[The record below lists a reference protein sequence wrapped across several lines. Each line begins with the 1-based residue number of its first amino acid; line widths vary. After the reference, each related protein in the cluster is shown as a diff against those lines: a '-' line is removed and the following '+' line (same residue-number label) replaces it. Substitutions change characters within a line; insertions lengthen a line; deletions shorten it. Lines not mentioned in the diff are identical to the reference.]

1 MKTTR
6 LQLSLLALF
15 LGCASLQAQYKWADP
30 LKQDFHTVRGQ
41 AWQDELKD
49 SYARLPQRAEDKVR
63 KPLWDLSRQS
73 AGLSVVFRSNASEI
87 KVRYV
92 VKGGLSMPHMPAT
105 GVSGIDLYATDN
117 NGQERWCA
125 GNYSMGDTIVYNFR
139 GLSYAAKSGN
149 GFEYQLFLP
158 LYNSVSWM
166 EIGVPAD
173 ASFRFLPV
181 SQEKPL
187 VHIRHFHCARSLC
200 FASRHGMGQYTEP
213 EVGTSGHQSGVL
225 RQRKTGR
232 STLRSSVRDRCTAIY
247 H

>member
-73 AGLSVVFRSNASEI
+73 AGLSVAFRSNASEI

-149 GFEYQLFLP
+149 
-158 LYNSVSWM
+158 
-166 EIGVPAD
+166 
-173 ASFRFLPV
+173 
-181 SQEKPL
+181 
-187 VHIRHFHCARSLC
+187 
-200 FASRHGMGQYTEP
+200 
-213 EVGTSGHQSGVL
+213 
-225 RQRKTGR
+225 
-232 STLRSSVRDRCTAIY
+232 
-247 H
+247 

>member
-1 MKTTR
+1 MGFVAAKR
-6 LQLSLLALF
+6 RAV
-15 LGCASLQAQYKWADP
+15 C
-30 LKQDFHTVRGQ
+30 
-41 AWQDELKD
+41 
-49 SYARLPQRAEDKVR
+49 RLPFQRIRNKGS
-63 KPLWDLSRQS
+63 L
-73 AGLSVVFRSNASEI
+73 RS
-87 KVRYV
+87 
-92 VKGGLSMPHMPAT
+92 KGGLSMPHMPAT

-187 VHIRHFHCARSLC
+187 VIYGTSIAQGAC
-200 FASRHGMGQYTEP
+200 ASRPGMAWGNILNRKLGHPVINLGFSGNGKLKKHSSIFCQRSMHGYI
-213 EVGTSGHQSGVL
+213 SL
-225 RQRKTGR
+225 
-232 STLRSSVRDRCTAIY
+232 TACPIWQEKK
-247 H
+247 HRP

>member
-181 SQEKPL
+181 SGL
-187 VHIRHFHCARSLC
+187 IRHFHCARSLC

>member
-1 MKTTR
+1 MIMKTTR

-30 LKQDFHTVRGQ
+30 LKQD
-41 AWQDELKD
+41 

-73 AGLSVVFRSNASEI
+73 AGLSVAFRSNASEI

-149 GFEYQLFLP
+149 GFEYQ
-158 LYNSVSWM
+158 
-166 EIGVPAD
+166 PAAIQQCIMD
-173 ASFRFLPV
+173 GDRCSCRRFFPFSSGFTRKASG
-181 SQEKPL
+181 
-187 VHIRHFHCARSLC
+187 HIRHFHCARSLC
-200 FASRHGMGQYTEP
+200 FASWHGMGQYTEP

>member
-73 AGLSVVFRSNASEI
+73 AGLSVAFRSNASEI

-105 GVSGIDLYATDN
+105 GVSGIDL
-117 NGQERWCA
+117 
-125 GNYSMGDTIVYNFR
+125 
-139 GLSYAAKSGN
+139 
-149 GFEYQLFLP
+149 
-158 LYNSVSWM
+158 
-166 EIGVPAD
+166 
-173 ASFRFLPV
+173 
-181 SQEKPL
+181 
-187 VHIRHFHCARSLC
+187 
-200 FASRHGMGQYTEP
+200 
-213 EVGTSGHQSGVL
+213 
-225 RQRKTGR
+225 
-232 STLRSSVRDRCTAIY
+232 
-247 H
+247 

>member
-1 MKTTR
+1 
-6 LQLSLLALF
+6 
-15 LGCASLQAQYKWADP
+15 
-30 LKQDFHTVRGQ
+30 
-41 AWQDELKD
+41 
-49 SYARLPQRAEDKVR
+49 
-63 KPLWDLSRQS
+63 
-73 AGLSVVFRSNASEI
+73 
-87 KVRYV
+87 
-92 VKGGLSMPHMPAT
+92 MPHMPAT

-181 SQEKPL
+181 QYIAPC
-187 VHIRHFHCARSLC
+187 HAR
-200 FASRHGMGQYTEP
+200 T
-213 EVGTSGHQSGVL
+213 
-225 RQRKTGR
+225 R
-232 STLRSSVRDRCTAIY
+232 STGSLRNGSAVYDQRLFL
-247 H
+247 

>member
-49 SYARLPQRAEDKVR
+49 SYARLPQRVEDKVR

-158 LYNSVSWM
+158 LYNSVSWLSL
-166 EIGVPAD
+166 I
-173 ASFRFLPV
+173 
-181 SQEKPL
+181 
-187 VHIRHFHCARSLC
+187 HI
-200 FASRHGMGQYTEP
+200 
-213 EVGTSGHQSGVL
+213 
-225 RQRKTGR
+225 
-232 STLRSSVRDRCTAIY
+232 
-247 H
+247 